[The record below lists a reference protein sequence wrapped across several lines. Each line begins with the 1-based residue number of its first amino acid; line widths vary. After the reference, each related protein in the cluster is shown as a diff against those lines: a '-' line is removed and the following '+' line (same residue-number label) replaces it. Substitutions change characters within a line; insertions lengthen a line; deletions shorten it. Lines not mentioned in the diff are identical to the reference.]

1 MPTWKQQQAR
11 WAISAKVALKT
22 QPGYQRKPRDLSEL
36 DLIGICMP
44 QVCGMRYKP
53 KTTKLDAFLPY
64 YLPWGTLYVH
74 HKHRG
79 PCFQAESRSTDSMQ
93 LVQCQFAAIAGI
105 IIHCCLHEQRSVR
118 YRHLVWYVPFQWVT
132 TATPTIGQLYV
143 VLLLT
148 WELRYI

>member
-53 KTTKLDAFLPY
+53 KTTKLFTLRHPVCAPQASRPMFPGRIKIYRQYAACAVPVCCHSWHYYPLLPPRAKVSP
-64 YLPWGTLYVH
+64 LPPLGMVCSISVSHDCHSHNWTAVCCIVAHLGT
-74 HKHRG
+74 
-79 PCFQAESRSTDSMQ
+79 
-93 LVQCQFAAIAGI
+93 
-105 IIHCCLHEQRSVR
+105 
-118 YRHLVWYVPFQWVT
+118 
-132 TATPTIGQLYV
+132 
-143 VLLLT
+143 
-148 WELRYI
+148 